1 MWKLDYKE
9 GWTPKNLS
17 FQILILKK
25 TLESPLDNS
34 EIQLVDPKGT
44 KPWIRIGRI
53 DAEAE
58 VPIFWPPDVKSQLI
72 GKVPDAERNTKGKG
86 GGRDWDG

>member
-1 MWKLDYKE
+1 MWKLDYEE

-25 TLESPLDNS
+25 TLESPLDNN
-34 EIQLVDPKGT
+34 EIQLVNPKGT
-44 KPWIRIGRI
+44 KPWICIGRI

-58 VPIFWPPDVKSQLI
+58 APIFWPPDVKNQLI
-72 GKVPDAERNTKGKG
+72 GKVPDAERNAKGKG
-86 GGRDWDG
+86 GGREWDG